1 MAGGVQLC
9 LDVAYPGFQLS
20 VDLPLPGSGITA
32 LFGPSGSGKTTC
44 LRAIAGLE
52 RAPHGYVSVNGAVW
66 QDEARGVFQPTHRR
80 ELAYVFQ
87 EASLFAH
94 LNVRRNLEYGFRRVR
109 HGTGPANFAGVV
121 ELLGIDTLLHRR
133 PERLSGGERQ
143 RVAIARALLTN
154 PRLMLFDEPLAA
166 LDAARKDEILPYLE
180 RLHEE
185 LKIPSIYV
193 SHNTDE
199 VARLADHLVILDQ
212 GKVVASGPLQAT
224 LARVDFPRPL
234 LDRAGV
240 VIEATVTGYDEAD
253 HLAQLD
259 FPGGSLLVPSTGQPL
274 GRRVRCRIE
283 ARDVSLT
290 LGRHDDTSVL
300 NLLPGTITAVTE
312 APHPAHC
319 LVQFDAGG
327 TLLLAQVTRR
337 SREALQ
343 LAPGKPVWAQVKAV
357 ALVG

>member
-1 MAGGVQLC
+1 MQVR
-9 LDVAYPGFQLS
+9 LDVAYAGFRLA
-20 VDLPLPGSGITA
+20 VDLQLPGSGITA

-52 RAPHGYVSVNGAVW
+52 RAPGGYVSVNGEVW
-66 QDEARGVFQPTHRR
+66 QDEATGVFQPTHRR
-80 ELAYVFQ
+80 ALAYVFQ

-94 LNVRRNLEYGFRRVR
+94 LSVRRNLEYGFRRVS
-109 HGTGPANFAGVV
+109 GGAGPASFAGAV
-121 ELLGIDTLLHRR
+121 ELLGIGPLLDRQ
-133 PERLSGGERQ
+133 PDRLSGGERQ

-166 LDAARKDEILPYLE
+166 IDAARKDEILPYLE
-180 RLHEE
+180 RLHGE
-185 LKIPSIYV
+185 LQIPSIYV
-193 SHNTDE
+193 SHNADE

-212 GKVVASGPLQAT
+212 GTVAASGPLQAT
-224 LARVDFPRPL
+224 LARIDLPAAL

-240 VIEATVTGYDEAD
+240 VIEASVTDLHAAD
-253 HLAQLD
+253 HLARLA
-259 FPGGSLLVPSTGQPL
+259 FRGGTLLVPSTGRPV

-290 LGRHDDTSVL
+290 LNRQDDTSIL
-300 NLLPGTITAVTE
+300 NLVPATITAVTDTT
-312 APHPAHC
+312 HPAQC
-319 LVQFDAGG
+319 LVQLDAGG

-337 SREALQ
+337 SWETLQ
-343 LAPGKPVWAQVKAV
+343 LAPGKAVWAQVKAV